1 MKPIPI
7 LATGTRFANNG
18 IKYTF
23 SQEDLEAIAA
33 SFNASKP
40 HVPFVAGH
48 AGNEP
53 EFGQPDELAVRD
65 GVLHATQYKVD
76 PVFKSIVNSGEL
88 SGVSVM
94 LWTPRHP
101 ENSTGTYALKHIGF
115 LGKTEAA
122 DPTLVAAFSHEA
134 IDLAQPEEIEFS
146 SFLDLND
153 RPILEAPTEAS
164 MTTDVKTE
172 AIAPAATPVTTPT
185 EASPQMNELLEK
197 LQALSGRL
205 SVTEFAQFM
214 ETVKPSA
221 PVSVP
226 APAPIPETPIV
237 APADTSELDA
247 MKLQLE
253 AANIAL
259 SDLRAR
265 DAAFSRAQ
273 AVRPTMDK
281 LVERGYGGEVAGLTA
296 MFSAMTDD
304 QEIAFSSPAGEVK
317 SSPAQLLKDFLERLP
332 SRITL
337 GGEVAGGEVAEF
349 SKMSPADISKAID
362 KYREKNPTASPGE
375 ALSALR
381 KGGM

>member
-18 IKYTF
+18 IKYSF

-40 HVPFVAGH
+40 RVPFVAGH
-48 AGNEP
+48 ASDEP
-53 EFGQPDELAVRD
+53 GFGQPEELAVKD
-65 GVLHATQYKVD
+65 GVLRATQYQVN
-76 PVFKSIVNSGEL
+76 PVFRAIVNTGEL
-88 SGVSVM
+88 SGVSVKVR
-94 LWTPRHP
+94 TPSHP
-101 ENSTGTYALKHIGF
+101 DNKTGTYELKHIAF
-115 LGKTEAA
+115 LGRTEAA
-122 DPTLVAAFSHEA
+122 DPSLVAAFSREA

-153 RPILEAPTEAS
+153 RLILEAPEAS
-164 MTTDVKTE
+164 MTTDIKTE

-205 SVTEFAQFM
+205 SVTEIAQLM
-214 ETVKPSA
+214 ETVKPPA

-226 APAPIPETPIV
+226 TPIPETPIV

-247 MKLQLE
+247 MKLELD

-259 SDLRAR
+259 SDLRTK

-349 SKMSPADISKAID
+349 SKMSSAAVSKAID
-362 KYREKNPTASPGE
+362 EYRKKNPTASPSD

-381 KGGM
+381 KGGI

>member
-18 IKYTF
+18 VKYSF

-40 HVPFVAGH
+40 KVPFVAGH
-48 AGNEP
+48 ASDEP
-53 EFGQPDELAVRD
+53 GFGQPDELAVRD
-65 GVLHATQYKVD
+65 GVLHATQYQVN
-76 PVFKSIVNSGEL
+76 PVFRAIVNTGEL
-88 SGVSVM
+88 SGVSVKVR
-94 LWTPRHP
+94 TPSHP
-101 ENSTGTYALKHIGF
+101 DNKTGTYELKHIAF
-115 LGKTEAA
+115 LGRTEAA
-122 DPTLVAAFSHEA
+122 DPSLVAAFSREA

-146 SFLDLND
+146 SFLDLNH
-153 RPILEAPTEAS
+153 RPTLAVPTEAS
-164 MTTDVKTE
+164 MTTDIKTE
-172 AIAPAATPVTTPT
+172 AIAPVTTPAATPT

-226 APAPIPETPIV
+226 APIPETPIV
-237 APADTSELDA
+237 APVDTSELDA
-247 MKLQLE
+247 MRLE
-253 AANIAL
+253 LDAANIAL
-259 SDLRAR
+259 SDLRIK

-296 MFSAMTDD
+296 MFSAMADD

-349 SKMSPADISKAID
+349 SKMSPAAVSKAID
-362 KYREKNPTASPGE
+362 EYRKKNPTASPSD

-381 KGGM
+381 KGGI